1 VSGIQLKGLCKTYP
15 RGVQALRDVSF
26 SIPSGSIFG
35 LLGPNGSGKTTLVKV
50 LAGIIRD
57 FTGEAWIDG
66 TRLPSRR
73 LSELLGY
80 MPQSCALY
88 NDLTVRENL
97 DFFGAVS
104 GLRDAKERRRR
115 IDDLCDLLELRDKAD
130 EVISVLSGGMR
141 QRASLGCALLHRPR
155 LLLLDE
161 PTIGLDPRLRRQFWE
176 YFRAEAASGSTI
188 LITTHVFDE
197 AKFCRSL
204 ALLRSG
210 ALVASGPADELMRE
224 ARTDDFEQVYLHYM
238 ERA

>member
-1 VSGIQLKGLCKTYP
+1 MSEIRVKGLCKAYP
-15 RGVQALRDVSF
+15 GGVQALRDVSF

-35 LLGPNGSGKTTLVKV
+35 LLGPNGSGKTTLVKI

-57 FTGEAWIDG
+57 FHGEAWIDG
-66 TRLPSRR
+66 FRLPSRR
-73 LSELLGY
+73 LAALLGY

-104 GLRDAKERRRR
+104 GLRDAGERRRR
-115 IDDLCDLLELRDKAD
+115 IDELCDLLELRDKR
-130 EVISVLSGGMR
+130 EVVIAALSGGMR

-161 PTIGLDPRLRRQFWE
+161 PTIGLDPKLRRQFWE
-176 YFRAEAASGSTI
+176 YFRREAAAGSTI

-197 AKFCRSL
+197 AKYCGSL

-210 ALVASGPADELMRE
+210 ALVASGPAEELMRE
-224 ARTDDFEQVYLHYM
+224 AEAQDFEQVYLHYM
-238 ERA
+238 ERP